1 LAIVPVD
8 KTEQDLV
15 DEQIDERILNILG
28 LQDVFDIDYGTYV
41 SLLRERVAAARMT
54 DTQMSTDETE
64 LVTDEFKRVR
74 GKTGRFKIKKKKVN
88 IENVVG
94 TKPKEKTTQLDPKKL
109 LPGTAEAP
117 EKKME
122 DIAEEQK
129 DESKE
134 LRKFLMGDLF
144 EAVQSINTSL
154 NEILSLMQ
162 KQSKLDKKTS
172 EKDRI
177 EGQKQSKKKREGEL
191 ESGVDKNSEKLLDKV
206 VKPFTSLFDMIKNF
220 LLNVLLGSAA
230 MWLLDIIKNP
240 KKLLIPIQKL
250 INGIY
255 DFFNGFVKWI
265 DTNLIQPIRNFI
277 DTINDGIKGFV
288 NQLNNALKFIPGAP
302 QVDSPQ
308 LPNIPEAPV
317 FEAPDIV
324 GEPVDQMK
332 SGGLV
337 QPRINPMKDER
348 LSIAPTIKQY
358 SGSGLTIS
366 PTIKQYSG
374 GGLTIAPKI
383 TTIKQY
389 SGGGR
394 NGGSSFS
401 GYVDKNTGTTV
412 GGLGQDTQLTALRK
426 GEFVLVPGAAEEL
439 GVDNLMEANKRH
451 GGTNKPRT
459 TTVNNMRVKAAAGG
473 GPINPFPEGSY
484 KGQPGQRY
492 GDPRSYGGH
501 AGIDI
506 TENHP
511 YKQDPKRPI
520 YAIKGG
526 KVLGERYQR
535 SGYTSGLM
543 IDHGDGFQARYL
555 HMTPF
560 AKVGDT
566 VRAGQQIGKLIDLG
580 NQTHLHLEYY
590 QGSKRLNPLAL
601 LRGTKTGDYIAS
613 EDRGTDAD
621 SPSYGETTSTP
632 SPPPPT
638 IYMADI
644 RGAANQKAAPSAP
657 SPKTPSVVP
666 FPIPQASGGDQAN
679 SGSSVASPA
688 QIPKFPSVDNSNLS
702 VVAASSILQVGGN

>member
-1 LAIVPVD
+1 MAVDPNSQLAIVPD
-8 KTEQDLV
+8 NKTEQDLI

-54 DTQMSTDETE
+54 DTQMSTEESE

-94 TKPKEKTTQLDPKKL
+94 VKPKKESTQLDPKKL
-109 LPGTAEAP
+109 LPGTAQLPAGTAEAP
-117 EKKME
+117 EKKIE
-122 DIAEEQK
+122 DLIEEEK
-129 DESKE
+129 DDSKE

-144 EAVQSINTSL
+144 EAVQNINSSL
-154 NEILSLMQ
+154 KEILTLMQ
-162 KQSKLDKKTS
+162 NQSELDKKTS
-172 EKDRI
+172 EKGRI

-191 ESGVDKNSEKLLDKV
+191 ESGVDKNSKKLLDKV
-206 VKPFTSLFDMIKNF
+206 VKPFTSLFDLIKNF

-230 MWLLDIIKNP
+230 MWLFDIIKNP
-240 KKLLIPIQKL
+240 RKLLVPIQKL
-250 INGIY
+250 IDGIFN
-255 DFFNGFVKWI
+255 FFNGFVKWI
-265 DTNLIQPIRNFI
+265 DSNLIQPIRNFI
-277 DTINDGIKGFV
+277 DAINTGIAGFV
-288 NQLNNALKFIPGAP
+288 NQLNNTLKLIPGGP

-308 LPNIPEAPV
+308 LPNIPAAPE
-317 FEAPDIV
+317 FEAPNIV
-324 GEPVDQMK
+324 GEPVDQMRG
-332 SGGLV
+332 GGLV
-337 QPRINPMKDER
+337 QPRINLMK
-348 LSIAPTIKQY
+348 
-358 SGSGLTIS
+358 
-366 PTIKQYSG
+366 G

-394 NGGSSFS
+394 NRGSSFS

-459 TTVNNMRVKAAAGG
+459 TTANNMKVKAAAGG

-484 KGQPGQRY
+484 KGQPGQKY

-520 YAIKGG
+520 YAIKSG

-543 IDHGDGFQARYL
+543 IDHGDGFQSRYL

-560 AKVGDT
+560 AKVGDN
-566 VRAGQQIGKLIDLG
+566 VRDGQQIGKLIDLG
-580 NQTHLHLEYY
+580 DQTHLHLEYY

-601 LRGTKTGDYIAS
+601 LKGTTTGDYIAS

-621 SPSYGETTSTP
+621 SPSYGETTSP
-632 SPPPPT
+632 PPPPT

-644 RGAANQKAAPSAP
+644 RGAANQKVAPSAP
-657 SPKTPSVVP
+657 SPKTPSVIP
-666 FPIPQASGGDQAN
+666 LPIPQTSGESQAN

-688 QIPKFPSVDNSNLS
+688 QIPKFPSVDNSNIS
-702 VVAASSILQVGGN
+702 VVATSSILQVGGN

>member
-1 LAIVPVD
+1 MAVDPNSQLAIVPVD

-28 LQDVFDIDYGTYV
+28 LEDVFDIDYGTYV

-54 DTQMSTDETE
+54 DTQMSTGEAE

-94 TKPKEKTTQLDPKKL
+94 AKPKEKTTQLDPKKL

-117 EKKME
+117 EKKIE

-129 DESKE
+129 EDSKE

-144 EAVQSINTSL
+144 EAVQNINTSL

-162 KQSKLDKKTS
+162 KQSELDKKTS
-172 EKDRI
+172 EKGRI

-191 ESGVDKNSEKLLDKV
+191 ESGVDKNSKKLLDKV
-206 VKPFTSLFDMIKNF
+206 VKPFTSLFDLIKNF
-220 LLNVLLGSAA
+220 LVNVLLGSAA
-230 MWLLDIIKNP
+230 MWLFDIIKNP
-240 KKLLIPIQKL
+240 RKLLVPIQKL
-250 INGIY
+250 IDGIFN
-255 DFFNGFVKWI
+255 FFNGFVKWI
-265 DTNLIQPIRNFI
+265 DNNLIQPIRNFI
-277 DTINDGIKGFV
+277 DAINNGIAGFV
-288 NQLNNALKFIPGAP
+288 NQLNSALKLIPGGP

-308 LPNIPEAPV
+308 LPNIPAAPV

-332 SGGLV
+332 GGGLV
-337 QPRINPMKDER
+337 QPRINLMR
-348 LSIAPTIKQY
+348 
-358 SGSGLTIS
+358 
-366 PTIKQYSG
+366 G

-394 NGGSSFS
+394 NRGSSFS
-401 GYVDKNTGTTV
+401 GYVNKDTGTTV
-412 GGLGQDTQLTALRK
+412 SGLGQDTQLTALRK

-439 GVDNLMEANKRH
+439 GIDNLMEANKRH

-459 TTVNNMRVKAAAGG
+459 TTVDNMKVKAAAGG

-543 IDHGDGFQARYL
+543 VDHGDGFQARYL

-601 LRGTKTGDYIAS
+601 LKGTTTGDYIAS

-621 SPSYGETTSTP
+621 SPSYGETTATP
-632 SPPPPT
+632 SPPPT

-644 RGAANQKAAPSAP
+644 RGAANQKVAPSAP

-666 FPIPQASGGDQAN
+666 IPIPQSSVGSQAN